1 MPEPSGNSH
10 DAADISVDVLIVG
23 AGFSGICMG
32 IKLLEAGVKNFLIIE
47 KSEDLGGTWY
57 ENRYPGCACDVPAHL
72 YSFSFDRNPNW
83 TRMFAGQ
90 QEIWQY
96 LKSCV
101 ERYGLGPYLRFKTRF
116 CEAAWDEAAG
126 HWRIAR
132 DLDLKVAVGIRAW
145 SRKYGHTTSRFRVLQ
160 IFPQNMDAF
169 GAFRRR
175 NNIDRSK
182 RTKRRDCSH
191 CFATAGANSESARY
205 KYVFAR
211 HGASP
216 VATPSVAKQDAS
228 PAS

>member
-126 HWRIAR
+126 HWRAPRPALSGNPRHRAFLRPFVPLCSMALGGGLRRQDCRGDWHRRERNSIHSAYRPAR
-132 DLDLKVAVGIRAW
+132 RQTLHFPAHASVDCAAPGLWHSREMARALPPHAD
-145 SRKYGHTTSRFRVLQ
+145 RKSTR
-160 IFPQNMDAF
+160 
-169 GAFRRR
+169 
-175 NNIDRSK
+175 
-182 RTKRRDCSH
+182 
-191 CFATAGANSESARY
+191 
-205 KYVFAR
+205 
-211 HGASP
+211 
-216 VATPSVAKQDAS
+216 
-228 PAS
+228 

>member
-101 ERYGLGPYLRFKTRF
+101 ERYGLGPYLRFKTRS
-116 CEAAWDEAAG
+116 EE
-126 HWRIAR
+126 RR
-132 DLDLKVAVGIRAW
+132 VGKECRSRW
-145 SRKYGHTTSRFRVLQ
+145 S
-160 IFPQNMDAF
+160 P
-169 GAFRRR
+169 
-175 NNIDRSK
+175 
-182 RTKRRDCSH
+182 
-191 CFATAGANSESARY
+191 
-205 KYVFAR
+205 
-211 HGASP
+211 
-216 VATPSVAKQDAS
+216 
-228 PAS
+228 